1 MTMSKHIRTLSKED
15 KNLLKGIELDMEDV
29 NDAQRIKL
37 SLHYLAGFKFWCFKL
52 SFPQYN
58 SKRFY
63 DHKFK
68 NLSEARIWMDGF
80 KEGVDAMLG
89 AWA

>member
-1 MTMSKHIRTLSKED
+1 MSKHIRTLSKED
-15 KNLLKGIELDMEDV
+15 KNLLKGIELDIEDV
-29 NDAQRIKL
+29 NDQRINL

-52 SFPQYN
+52 RFPQYN
-58 SKRFY
+58 SERFFG
-63 DHKFK
+63 HKFK

>member
-15 KNLLKGIELDMEDV
+15 KNLLKGIELDMEDI
-29 NDAQRIKL
+29 NDQRINL
-37 SLHYLAGFKFWCFKL
+37 SLHYFAAFKFWCFKL
-52 SFPQYN
+52 KFHEYN
-58 SKRFY
+58 SERFY

-68 NLSEARIWMDGF
+68 NLSEARIWMAGF